1 MLDYDISGKAGMT
14 VTVTGKGTPPPINPL
29 VENVSRT
36 VVAKLESVMWEFE
49 DAKTNDLIHNI
60 HPYPAKFIPQ
70 IPRELIRLFH
80 PGRGQVVF
88 DPFCGSGTTLV
99 ESVAAGIP
107 AVGVDL
113 NPLAVLISKVKTN
126 LPGKMISPV
135 ARQIVGAAH
144 QENVPIPDIPRLD
157 HWFLPDVQQVLS
169 CLVRQINL
177 IEEIDDRDAL
187 KITLSRIIVRV
198 SNQDSDTR
206 YAAVKKDIN
215 KNQVYDLFVKSAE
228 AIDRAIAKETGNLF
242 RSNSTC
248 RVLHRD
254 ILDVSPEDI
263 GCNVGLV
270 VTSPPY
276 PNAYEYW
283 LYHKYRMYWLGMDP
297 IAVRSAEI
305 GARPHYFK
313 KNHQTEDDFERQMGQ
328 TFRLLSR
335 IMLKGAVACF
345 LVGRSIIHGRHVD
358 NCALLER
365 AAALHGFR
373 QTASVSR
380 KILATRKAFN
390 PAHGKINEESIVLFV
405 LEGIPL

>member
-1 MLDYDISGKAGMT
+1 MYSWREDIPTEQEPSDQEGKGRYAKLHPNPRRRDRGDRLSRQRGVRPGHRPGCARLQHEPSPQCVEASRLHSETGLRLARASHSRRGMLDYDISGKAGMT
-14 VTVTGKGTPPPINPL
+14 VTVTGKGPPPPINPL

-36 VVAKLESVMWEFE
+36 VVAKLESVMWDFE

-177 IEEIDDRDAL
+177 IEEIDVRDAL

-283 LYHKYRMYWLGMDP
+283 LYHKYL
-297 IAVRSAEI
+297 I
-305 GARPHYFK
+305 
-313 KNHQTEDDFERQMGQ
+313 
-328 TFRLLSR
+328 
-335 IMLKGAVACF
+335 
-345 LVGRSIIHGRHVD
+345 
-358 NCALLER
+358 
-365 AAALHGFR
+365 
-373 QTASVSR
+373 
-380 KILATRKAFN
+380 
-390 PAHGKINEESIVLFV
+390 
-405 LEGIPL
+405 